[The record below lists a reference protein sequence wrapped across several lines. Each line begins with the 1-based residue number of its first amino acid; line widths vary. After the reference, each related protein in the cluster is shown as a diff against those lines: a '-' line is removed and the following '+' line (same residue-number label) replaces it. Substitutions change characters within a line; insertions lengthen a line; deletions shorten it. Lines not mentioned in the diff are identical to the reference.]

1 MAEKYA
7 APAAAVLCSAAA
19 ALLCAAAAAASVSQ
33 QAPEAGVQDHFGVL
47 GLEFQVGI

>member
-19 ALLCAAAAAASVSQ
+19 ALLCPAAAAVSKQ
-33 QAPEAGVQDHFGVL
+33 TPEASVQDHFGVL